1 MGLRINTNIQSM
13 AAQRSLGGV
22 RREQDKVFEQL
33 SSGSRINKAADDAA
47 GLAISEKLKAEIRS
61 TRQANRNA
69 GDGVSMVQ
77 TAEGGLNEISN
88 ILVRLRE
95 LSIQTSSD
103 TVGDAERKFSDLEFQ
118 QLVTEVDRISHSTKF
133 GDRNLLDG
141 QGGVYDLQIGT
152 GNNSELDRI
161 SYVASDTNTTA
172 SALGVSGLSL
182 LSKESSQA
190 NLEKL
195 DTAINAVSGSRAGLG
210 ALQNR
215 LQSTINNLEVKA
227 ENLSSANSRVRDTDV
242 AEASAAL
249 AKTNILSAGATSVLA
264 QANTTPQTALKLI

>member
-77 TAEGGLNEISN
+77 TAEGGLNEVSN

-161 SYVASDTNTTA
+161 SYVAADTNTTA